1 MSSAGWTGATLDLRW
16 RGEVD
21 MRCLTAF
28 LHSLTSS
35 GVRPT
40 PVPVPVPEGAGA
52 RLGAIPSPV
61 LSPSLA
67 DVGLDPGPGPEPE
80 PEPEPGLAPGRRV
93 ALLGGARAVVLISS
107 GIS

>member
-80 PEPEPGLAPGRRV
+80 PELGLAPGRRV